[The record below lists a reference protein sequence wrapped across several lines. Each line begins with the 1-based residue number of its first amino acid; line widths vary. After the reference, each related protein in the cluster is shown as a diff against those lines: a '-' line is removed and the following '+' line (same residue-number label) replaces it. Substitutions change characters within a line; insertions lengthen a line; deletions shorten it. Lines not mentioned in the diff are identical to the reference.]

1 MSDDETPID
10 LSRLL
15 GDESGQR
22 TRGAAPGSATGS
34 SESSGPAGHAE
45 HGGSGGHGAHDEW
58 SEALARTVAHLAAQL
73 TVAQLRLRAL
83 GSAIAARGLVDP
95 AEVDAYLAAQS
106 RVDGGIYLRENLGE
120 ALVDVIDVDALE
132 QELIAYLTT
141 PGGGAG

>member
-15 GDESGQR
+15 GDESGKR
-22 TRGAAPGSATGS
+22 TPGPSSEPAPGRP
-34 SESSGPAGHAE
+34 EPAGH
-45 HGGSGGHGAHDEW
+45 SGHGAHDEW

-106 RVDGGIYLRENLGE
+106 RVDGGLYLRENLGE

-132 QELIAYLTT
+132 QDLIAYLTT

>member
-10 LSRLL
+10 FSRLL
-15 GDESGQR
+15 GDESGKR
-22 TRGAAPGSATGS
+22 PSGASPEPTVGSAA
-34 SESSGPAGHAE
+34 PAGHAG
-45 HGGSGGHGAHDEW
+45 HAGSSGYGAHDEW

-106 RVDGGIYLRENLGE
+106 RVDGGLYLRENLGE

-132 QELIAYLTT
+132 QDLIAYLTT

>member
-15 GDESGQR
+15 GDESGKRAQ
-22 TRGAAPGSATGS
+22 GAASDPAAGSAAPT
-34 SESSGPAGHAE
+34 GHA
-45 HGGSGGHGAHDEW
+45 GHGAHDEW

-106 RVDGGIYLRENLGE
+106 RVDGGLYLRENLGE

-132 QELIAYLTT
+132 QELIAYLTS

>member
-15 GDESGQR
+15 GEESGKR
-22 TRGAAPGSATGS
+22 PLGAFPEPAAGSAA
-34 SESSGPAGHAE
+34 PAGHAG
-45 HGGSGGHGAHDEW
+45 HTGSSGHGAHDEW

-106 RVDGGIYLRENLGE
+106 RVDGGLYLRENLGE

-132 QELIAYLTT
+132 QDLIAYLTT
-141 PGGGAG
+141 PGGGSG

>member
-15 GDESGQR
+15 GDESGKR
-22 TRGAAPGSATGS
+22 TRGTGPEPATGS
-34 SESSGPAGHAE
+34 SDSSGHAGHGD

-132 QELIAYLTT
+132 HDLITYLTT

>member
-15 GDESGQR
+15 GDEAGRPRRQEAASEPTAGDSAPTGQ
-22 TRGAAPGSATGS
+22 G
-34 SESSGPAGHAE
+34 GPP
-45 HGGSGGHGAHDEW
+45 GHGAHDEW

-106 RVDGGIYLRENLGE
+106 RVDGGLYLRENLGE

-132 QELIAYLTT
+132 HDLITYLTS
-141 PGGGAG
+141 PEGGTG

>member
-1 MSDDETPID
+1 MSDDDETPID

-15 GDESGQR
+15 GNGSHAQR
-22 TRGAAPGSATGS
+22 HGHGGGAGGAGSEPAPGAAGSA
-34 SESSGPAGHAE
+34 
-45 HGGSGGHGAHDEW
+45 EW
-58 SEALARTVAHLAAQL
+58 AEALARTVAHLAAQL

-95 AEVDAYLAAQS
+95 AEVDAYLAAQA

-132 QELIAYLTT
+132 HDLISYLTS

>member
-15 GDESGQR
+15 GDESGKR
-22 TRGAAPGSATGS
+22 APGAPSERASGSAA
-34 SESSGPAGHAE
+34 PAGHP
-45 HGGSGGHGAHDEW
+45 GHGANDEW

-106 RVDGGIYLRENLGE
+106 RVDGGLYLRENLGE

-132 QELIAYLTT
+132 QELIAYLTS

>member
-15 GDESGQR
+15 GDDASKR
-22 TRGAAPGSATGS
+22 TRGARPEPAGGS
-34 SESSGPAGHAE
+34 SAPSEHAE
-45 HGGSGGHGAHDEW
+45 HGGAGGHGARDEW

-120 ALVDVIDVDALE
+120 ALVDVIDVEALE

-141 PGGGAG
+141 PGGGGG